1 MTATMHGPE
10 QGQLTFTDPSPLRA
24 TDRRLILGAI
34 LGDARQNG
42 GHVDPNRVRESLRDM
57 AGDLT
62 VKPRMLSGA
71 YRVLRLAG
79 ALTVADPTINT
90 DTRGGNGGKWLNT
103 YRADLPRLTAMHE
116 ETP

>member
-1 MTATMHGPE
+1 MTATVHGPE

-34 LGDARQNG
+34 LGDARAHD

-79 ALTVADPTINT
+79 VLTVDEPTVNT
-90 DTRGGNGGKWLNT
+90 DTHGGNAGKWLNT

>member
-1 MTATMHGPE
+1 MSVTAHGPE
-10 QGQLTFTDPSPLRA
+10 QGAFTFTDPSPLRDS
-24 TDRRLILGAI
+24 DRRLILGAI
-34 LGDARQNG
+34 LADARQHD

-57 AGDLT
+57 AGDLM

-79 ALTVADPTINT
+79 VLTVDEPTVNT
-90 DTRGGNGGKWLNT
+90 DTHGGNAGKWLNT

>member
-1 MTATMHGPE
+1 MTATVHGPE
-10 QGQLTFTDPSPLRA
+10 QGAFTFTDPSPLRA

-79 ALTVADPTINT
+79 VLTVDEPTVNT
-90 DTRGGNGGKWLNT
+90 DTHGGNAGKWLNT
-103 YRADLPRLTAMHE
+103 YRADIARLVAMHE

>member
-1 MTATMHGPE
+1 MSATHGPDV
-10 QGQLTFTDPSPLRA
+10 GQLAFTDPTPLRD

-34 LGDARQNG
+34 LSDARAHD

-57 AGDLT
+57 AGDLM

-103 YRADLPRLTAMHE
+103 YRADIAALTTMHGA
-116 ETP
+116 TP